1 MEFSDRLNYY
11 VDLLG
16 CTSSSLSKASGVS
29 LASISR
35 YRSGERTPAADSPQV
50 ALLARGIA
58 SLSVESDD
66 VAAFDEQDVYAK
78 LSSDASGIAIDYAA
92 FRYNLAALLDAIGF
106 SNSELARAISYDP
119 SYISRIITGSRR
131 PADIAGFI
139 DQVAT
144 AVGKR
149 FGAPGR
155 SAEIA
160 QLIDRPIS
168 SLSSVEECAKA
179 VRDWLSSNEGREGIL
194 ANGLLHR
201 IDSFDYEE
209 FSQFLD
215 LEGIE
220 LPPYPFQIPVTRN
233 YTGIQQIMEA
243 ELDFIRATIAS
254 SSTDPVT
261 IYSDMPVSELSDDP
275 KFTKKW
281 MHGMALMLE
290 KGLHL
295 NIIHDIHRPIDEMVE
310 GVERWVPLYMTGQIT
325 PYYLEKPQGGVFKH
339 NIKVSGDVAL
349 LGQAIS
355 GHQNEGS
362 YLVTRSR
369 DDVRSFSLR
378 AKRLLE
384 QAKPLVDIYR
394 VNDRDEFEKF
404 IMDAILTKGTRYAV
418 LSTPPIQIIPDDLLE
433 RVLDS
438 NNLDDDQ
445 RKLIF
450 THVARRKDEFKQFL
464 MSGDFKVHL
473 AQLAPEEFEQH
484 PVTLSLSD
492 AFSVHPVTY
501 TYEQYREHIQAIV
514 DFAKSHERYVLTL
527 DGSPLFHN
535 IQVVLNPGKWAL
547 ISKQKSPVIH
557 FVTKNPQLLSI
568 TEGFIRSMGD

>member
-11 VDLLG
+11 VELLG

-50 ALLARGIA
+50 ALLAKGIA
-58 SLSVESDD
+58 ALSAEADGVP
-66 VAAFDEQDVYAK
+66 AFDEQDVYAK
-78 LSSDASGIAIDYAA
+78 LSSDASGIAIDYAT
-92 FRYNLAALLDAIGF
+92 FRSNLAALLEAIGF
-106 SNSELARAISYDP
+106 SNSELARAVSYDP

-131 PADIAGFI
+131 PADVAGFI

-144 AVGKR
+144 AVSKR
-149 FGAPGR
+149 FVVSGR
-155 SAEIA
+155 SADIA
-160 QLIDRPIS
+160 HLIDRPVS
-168 SLSSVEECAKA
+168 SLSSPEECTRA
-179 VRDWLSSNEGREGIL
+179 VRDWLSSNEGHEGAL

-201 IDSFDYEE
+201 IDSFDYEG

-215 LEGIE
+215 IEGIE

-254 SSTDPVT
+254 SSMEPVT
-261 IYSDMPVSELSDDP
+261 IYSDMPVTELSDDP
-275 KFTKKW
+275 RFTRKW
-281 MHGMALMLE
+281 MLGVALMLE

-295 NIIHDIHRPIDEMVE
+295 NIIHDIHRPIDEMVA
-310 GVERWVPLYMTGQIT
+310 GVERWVPLYMSGQIT
-325 PYYLEKPQGGVFKH
+325 PYYLENPQGGVFKH

-369 DDVRSFSLR
+369 DEVRSFALR

-384 QAKPLVDIYR
+384 QAKPLLDIYR
-394 VNDRDEFEKF
+394 ADDQDEFERF
-404 IMDAILTKGTRYAV
+404 VMDAVPTKGNRCAV
-418 LSTPPIQIIPDDLLE
+418 LSMPPIQIIPDDLLE
-433 RVLDS
+433 RILEE

-445 RKLIF
+445 RERIRV
-450 THVARRKDEFKQFL
+450 HVAKRKDEFECFL
-464 MSGDFKVHL
+464 AAGDFKVHL
-473 AQLAPEEFEQH
+473 AQLTPDEFEQY
-484 PVTLSLSD
+484 PVSLSLSD
-492 AFSVHPVTY
+492 AFSECSVAY
-501 TYEQYREHIQAIV
+501 TYEQYLEHIRAIC
-514 DFAKSHERYVLTL
+514 DFAESHEGFSLSL

-535 IQVVLNPGKWAL
+535 IQVLLSPGKWAL

-568 TEGFIRSMGD
+568 TEGFIRGIGN

>member
-50 ALLARGIA
+50 ALLAKGIA
-58 SLSVESDD
+58 SLSAESDD

-92 FRYNLAALLDAIGF
+92 FRSNLAALLEAIGF

-149 FGAPGR
+149 FGTPGR

-168 SLSSVEECAKA
+168 SLNSPEECSKA
-179 VRDWLSSNEGREGIL
+179 VRDWLSSNEEREGAL
-194 ANGLLHR
+194 VNGLLR
-201 IDSFDYEE
+201 KIDIFDYEE
-209 FSQFLD
+209 FSHFLD
-215 LEGIE
+215 PDAIE
-220 LPPYPFQIPVTRN
+220 LSPHPFQIPITRS
-233 YTGIQQIMEA
+233 YTGIHHIMEA

-254 SSTDPVT
+254 DSMEPVT
-261 IYSDMPVSELSDDP
+261 IYSDMPISELSDDP
-275 KFTKKW
+275 RFAKKW
-281 MHGMALMLE
+281 MYGMTLLLE

-295 NIIHDIHRPIDEMVE
+295 NIIHDIHRPIDEMVA
-310 GVERWVPLYMTGQIT
+310 GVTRWIPLYMTGQIT
-325 PYYLEKPQGGVFKH
+325 PYYLENPQGGVFKH

-369 DDVRSFSLR
+369 DEVRSFALR

-384 QAKPLVDIYR
+384 QAKPLLDIYR
-394 VNDRDEFEKF
+394 ADNQDDFERF
-404 IMDAILTKGTRYAV
+404 IADTIPIKGERSAV
-418 LSTPPIQIIPDDLLE
+418 LSMPPIQIIPDDLLE
-433 RVLDS
+433 RVLEE

-445 RKLIF
+445 RKRIRA
-450 THVARRKDEFKQFL
+450 HVAKRKGEFDSFL
-464 MSGDFKVHL
+464 GAGEFRVHL
-473 AQLAPEEFEQH
+473 ARLTPDEFEQY

-492 AFSVHPVTY
+492 AFSESSVAY
-501 TYEQYREHIQAIV
+501 TYEQYLEHIRAIC
-514 DFAKSHERYVLTL
+514 DFAESHEGFSLTL

-568 TEGFIRSMGD
+568 TEGFIRSMGN